1 MKPLIMKRMTAG
13 VLAAVMAVTML
24 PGSFSEA
31 KTIQTDRL
39 GAMYAGL
46 SGLEKGN
53 GLRRLGEGDQ
63 VGTTESKG
71 ETATTESKAEAGT
84 TESGGKTATT
94 ESKGSTEETTESGE
108 QAPVFEKLVAE
119 KEKTVYFAGE
129 TISWND
135 LKVTAQ
141 YTDKSTQEVAAAT
154 EKDPEGYVLSG
165 VAGIDMDK
173 AGTYEVNV
181 IYQEQ
186 TALISIVVRENVVEE
201 LKVTKENTEYF
212 TGDEISWDDLK
223 VTAIYTDEK
232 EVAVSK
238 AEEDK
243 PDGYVLE
250 GLDKLDTSK
259 EGSYE
264 VKVSYGKKSAVVMI
278 RIAKPAELTG
288 IAVEKTKVDYTQD
301 DKVTWEDLVITAT
314 FSNGVTKKYSV
325 KDQTAGVDLT
335 RDADYRALWKELYDV
350 EIGDTDL
357 SSQGE
362 KVVLVTLTV
371 KTEGQKGQPVTKE
384 AGIKLR
390 VQNVM
395 TKLKVSK
402 TKKTYT
408 VNDPLNLDDLK
419 VTVYYNNN
427 TKRKKVLAVTD
438 YSTNASAIKLA
449 PAGKK
454 KLTVTYSEKD
464 LFTGEPRT
472 LTETITLTVKVPEVP
487 VVNGVRTADVKA
499 FGAEP
504 NDLLTDKAAIQ
515 DALDVEATAEVP
527 LIVYV
532 PAGTYY
538 IGNNLYIHSNTT
550 LRLAEGAVIVRN
562 SQLKAGDGR
571 EGVNHNMIRVASS
584 GTTTNTIGGYD
595 NGKNIVIEG
604 GTWDGG
610 NVAKATGTSNVIN
623 IGHAENVVIRNT
635 TIKNCYGSHLIEF
648 AGVKHAE
655 VYGCS
660 FSDFRRETNGVE
672 SEAIQL
678 DVCNS
683 DWNQAYLPDGTACED
698 INIHDNTFKNYPVA
712 VGNHH
717 LMEGHH
723 NKNIVVTGNQISCDK
738 KDGYQGI
745 FIYGCDD
752 TVVTG
757 NTISGFENGMKAY
770 GCENFVMQKNTISD
784 CSFGIVSAGYST
796 GKLVE
801 NEISDTS
808 YQGIFVY
815 DGSKLSAVSDNILN
829 DVGIGNGTPRDGIAV
844 CGSGCTVT
852 NITGNT
858 IDHTNRHGIYVY
870 SGAGAT
876 KITGNVI
883 ANVTGTGVYVYEA
896 ASKVKVKSNEI
907 DRAGTTA
914 IKVASTAKVSQKYT
928 FAPVV
933 KSLKLKAGTMK
944 IKASYIRKV
953 ELRFKNK
960 VYTKS
965 TKKKNYTMTFKKYK
979 KKVKTAEVSFT
990 DKYKNVVIREVTVK

>member
-1 MKPLIMKRMTAG
+1 MKPSIMKRVTAG
-13 VLAAVMAVTML
+13 VLAAVMTVTLL
-24 PGSFSEA
+24 PGNTLEA
-31 KTIQTDRL
+31 KTVQTDPS
-39 GAMYAGL
+39 GIVSGSVPGL
-46 SGLEKGN
+46 NTGN
-53 GLRRLGEGDQ
+53 SVLRLGEGETGGSTEDT
-63 VGTTESKG
+63 GTTTEK
-71 ETATTESKAEAGT
+71 ETGAGT
-84 TESGGKTATT
+84 TEGAGETAST
-94 ESKGSTEETTESGE
+94 ESKSDAEPATEEASQT
-108 QAPVFEKLVAE
+108 PVIEKLKAE
-119 KEKTVYFAGE
+119 KEKTAYFTGE
-129 TISWND
+129 TLSFDD
-135 LKVTAQ
+135 LKVTAE
-141 YTDKSTQEVAAAT
+141 YSDKSTKEIAAAT
-154 EKDPEGYVLSG
+154 EKETEGYTLDG
-165 VAGIDMDK
+165 VSGIDMSRE
-173 AGTYEVNV
+173 GTYEVTV

-186 TALISIVVRENVVEE
+186 TAVIRISVEKPVLQE
-201 LKVTKENTEYF
+201 IKAEKENTEYF
-212 TGDEISWDDLK
+212 IGDEISWEDLK
-223 VTAIYTDEK
+223 VTAVYSDKK
-232 EVAVSK
+232 EIELSRASG
-238 AEEDK
+238 EK
-243 PDGYVLE
+243 PDGYQIE
-250 GLDKLDTSK
+250 GMDKVDTSK

-264 VKVSYGKKSAVVMI
+264 VTVSYEKKETVVTI
-278 RIAKPAELTG
+278 KVAKPAELTG

-301 DKVTWEDLVITAT
+301 DKVTWEDLTITAT
-314 FSNGVTKKYSV
+314 FSNGMTKKYSV
-325 KDQTAGVDLT
+325 KDQAQGVDLAS
-335 RDADYRALWKELYDV
+335 DADYRKLWKDLHGV
-350 EIGDTDL
+350 EIGDADL

-362 KVVLVTLTV
+362 KVVMVSLTV

-384 AGIKLR
+384 AGLKLR
-390 VQNVM
+390 IQNVM
-395 TKLKVSK
+395 YKLKVTK
-402 TKKTYT
+402 TKKTYI
-408 VNDPLNLDDLK
+408 VNDTLNLDDLK
-419 VTVYYNNN
+419 VTVYYNNT

-438 YSTNASAIKLA
+438 YSTNAASIKLA
-449 PAGKK
+449 PSGKK
-454 KLTVTYSEKD
+454 KLTITYSEKD
-464 LFTGEPRT
+464 LFTGEEKT
-472 LTETITLTVKVPEVP
+472 LTETITLTVNVPEVP
-487 VVNGVRTADVKA
+487 IVNGVRTADVKA

-515 DALDVEATAEVP
+515 DALDVQASAEVP

-550 LRLAEGAVIVRN
+550 LRLAEGAVIIRN

-571 EGVNHNMIRVASS
+571 EGVNHNMIRVASN

-623 IGHAENVVIRNT
+623 IGHAENVIIRNT

-648 AGVKHAE
+648 AGVKQAE
-655 VYGCS
+655 VYGCT
-660 FSDFRRETNGVE
+660 FSDFRKETNGVE

-717 LMEGHH
+717 LLAGHH
-723 NKNIVVTGNQISCDK
+723 NKKIVVTGNQISCDK

-745 FIYGCDD
+745 YLYGCDD
-752 TVVTG
+752 AVVTG
-757 NTISGFENGMKAY
+757 NTVSGFENGMKAY
-770 GCENFVMQKNTISD
+770 GCENYSMQKNVISD
-784 CSFGIVSAGYST
+784 CSFGIVSAGCST

-815 DGSKLSAVSDNILN
+815 DGSKLSAVSDNVLN
-829 DVGIGNGTPRDGIAV
+829 DVGVGSGTPRDGIAV

-858 IDHTNRHGIYVY
+858 IDHANRNGIYVY
-870 SGAGAT
+870 SGAGTT

-883 ANVTGTGVYVYEA
+883 ANVTGSGINVYEA

-907 DRAGTTA
+907 DQAGTDA
-914 IKVASTAKVSQKYT
+914 IKVASTSKVSQKYT

-944 IKASYIRKV
+944 IKAPYIRKV
-953 ELRFKNK
+953 VLKFKSK
-960 VYTKS
+960 TYSKS
-965 TKKKNYTMTFKKYK
+965 TKKKNYTLTFKKYK
-979 KKVKTAEVSFT
+979 KKVKTAEVQFT
-990 DKYKNVVIREVTVK
+990 DKYKNVVIRKVTVK